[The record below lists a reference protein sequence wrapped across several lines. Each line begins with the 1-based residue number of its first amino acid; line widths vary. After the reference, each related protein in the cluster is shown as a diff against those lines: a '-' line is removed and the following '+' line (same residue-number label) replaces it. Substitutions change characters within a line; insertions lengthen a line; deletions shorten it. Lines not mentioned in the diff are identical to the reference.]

1 MIGHHRFPEPAAEG
15 EFAALLSGGDFWSTA
30 EADRV
35 AAMITDTAA
44 FGALWRLLAHP
55 DPLVR
60 VRAGDAAEKACRIR
74 QELIGDASTDRLM
87 NGGPALG
94 LHPIP
99 FAAQLTLTAD
109 EAARLM
115 RRLEDTVLNNPSSFI
130 RVEALRSA
138 FALAA
143 DNRRLQPRA
152 RALAKDAQN
161 GPCPILAARA
171 RDLLAGGDGLGRS
184 G

>member
-1 MIGHHRFPEPAAEG
+1 MIGRHDFPGPAAG
-15 EFAALLSGGDFWSTA
+15 GGFAALLSGKSWSTA

-35 AAMITDTAA
+35 AAMVTDAAA

-60 VRAGDAAEKACRIR
+60 VRAGDAAERACRIR
-74 QELIGDASTDRLM
+74 QELIRDASTERLM

-94 LHPIP
+94 LHRMP

-109 EAARLM
+109 DAARLM
-115 RRLEDTVLNNPSSFI
+115 RRLEDTVLNNPSSFM

-152 RALAKDAQN
+152 RALAKDAQKCS
-161 GPCPILAARA
+161 CPILAARA
-171 RDLLAGGDGLGRS
+171 RDLLAGGDGLGEA